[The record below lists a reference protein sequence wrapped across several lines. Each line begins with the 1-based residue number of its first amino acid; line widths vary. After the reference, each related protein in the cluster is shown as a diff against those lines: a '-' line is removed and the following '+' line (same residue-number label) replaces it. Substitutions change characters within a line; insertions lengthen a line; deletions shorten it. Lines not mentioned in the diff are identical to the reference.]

1 MDLVQAVI
9 LGIVQGITEW
19 LPISSTAHLRVV
31 PALFGWDDPGS
42 AFTAVIQLGTI
53 LAVVIYFWSDLV
65 RYIGGWLKSIFGGPK
80 GTVEAKM
87 GWGVFVGT
95 LPILFAGYFGREWI
109 TGPLRSLNVI
119 AGSLIVFGLIM
130 YVADRLASQKRD
142 MEQVD
147 VKDGLVVGLFQVL
160 SLIPGVSR
168 SGSTMTGAFLRG
180 FDRPTAA
187 RFSFLLSLPSIT
199 AAGLFQLYDERDM
212 ILNEQLLPVVVGTV
226 VSFVVGYASIAWLI
240 RYLQKNG
247 LGVFVVYRIVL
258 GVVLIVL
265 VQTGTIP
272 AEETPA
278 EEPVVAGRFES
289 PAPDRV
295 AWILDR

>member
-1 MDLVQAVI
+1 MDLIQAVI

-31 PALFGWDDPGS
+31 PALVGWDDPGS

-53 LAVVIYFWSDLV
+53 LAVVLYFWSDLV
-65 RYIGGWLKSIFGGPK
+65 RYVGGWLKSLFGGPK

-95 LPILFAGYFGREWI
+95 LPILFAGFFGRDWI

-119 AGSLIVFGLIM
+119 AASLIVFGLVM
-130 YVADRLASQKRD
+130 YVADRLAVQNRD
-142 MEQVD
+142 MEQVN

-212 ILNEQLLPVVVGTV
+212 ILKERVLPVLVATV

-247 LGVFVVYRIVL
+247 LGIFVVYRIVL
-258 GVVLIVL
+258 GVTLIVL
-265 VQTGTIP
+265 VQTGTVP
-272 AEETPA
+272 AMSDSRP
-278 EEPVVAGRFES
+278 EPPSASRSES
-289 PAPDRV
+289 PVSDRV
-295 AWILDR
+295 AWQPDR

>member
-53 LAVVIYFWSDLV
+53 LAVVLYFWSDLV
-65 RYIGGWLKSIFGGPK
+65 RYIGGWLKSLFGGPK

-119 AGSLIVFGLIM
+119 AGSLIGFGLIM
-130 YVADRLASQKRD
+130 FAADRLASRQRD

-147 VKDGLVVGLFQVL
+147 VRDGLVVGLFQVL

-212 ILNEQLLPVVVGTV
+212 ILRERLLPVLVATA

-240 RYLQKNG
+240 RYLQRHG
-247 LGVFVVYRIVL
+247 LGAFVAYRILL
-258 GVVLIVL
+258 GILLIVL
-265 VQTGTIP
+265 VQTGTVPADAAPAAGPAP
-272 AEETPA
+272 AE
-278 EEPVVAGRFES
+278 RFES
-289 PAPDRV
+289 PASDRV
-295 AWILDR
+295 APIPDR